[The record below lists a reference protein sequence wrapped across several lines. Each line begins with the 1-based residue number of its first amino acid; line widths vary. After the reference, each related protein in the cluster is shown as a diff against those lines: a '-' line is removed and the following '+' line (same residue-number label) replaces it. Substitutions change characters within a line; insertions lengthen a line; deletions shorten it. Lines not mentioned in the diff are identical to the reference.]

1 MKINIKNFTLLLVF
15 FVFSGVLL
23 AQEGRRERIKTLRTG
38 FFTQQLKLSSADA
51 EKFWPVYNEY
61 DEKIYNLRKI
71 EREEIWK
78 IFKDEND
85 ELTDSQAEELLV
97 KLQHLREEEFR
108 IKEETEKKLVEI
120 FNAKMVLLLKKT
132 EFDFNK
138 HLLEHSKE

>member
-1 MKINIKNFTLLLVF
+1 MKINIKNFTLLLVL

-23 AQEGRRERIKTLRTG
+23 AQESKRERIKTLRTG